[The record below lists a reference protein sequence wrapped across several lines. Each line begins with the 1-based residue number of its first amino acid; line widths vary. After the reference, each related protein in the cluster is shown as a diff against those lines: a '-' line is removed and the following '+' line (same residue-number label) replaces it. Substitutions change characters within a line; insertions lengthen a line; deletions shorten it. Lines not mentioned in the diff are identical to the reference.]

1 MIIGLLSDLE
11 KQQAILPAAVVRALN
26 ALKAV
31 DLLKQEPGRYELEGD
46 KLFYLLQEA
55 MPRFLDGCKTE
66 AHREYADIQLP
77 LTACERFGV
86 ALPQAGLEPVD
97 DKFESNDIA
106 FYPNPANEFF
116 MDLAPGSFA
125 FFPPAELHRP
135 CVVIDEQKPFRKVVV
150 KVHRSL
156 LGL

>member
-1 MIIGLLSDLE
+1 MIIGLLSDFE
-11 KQQAILPAAVVRALN
+11 KQQAILPAAVVRAL
-26 ALKAV
+26 KAIQSL
-31 DLLKQEPGRYELEGD
+31 DLMAMEPGRYELDGD
-46 KLFYLLQEA
+46 KLFYLLQDA
-55 MPRFLDGCKTE
+55 MPRLLDGCKTE

-77 LTACERFGV
+77 LSARERFGV

-97 DKFESNDIA
+97 DKYASNDIA

-116 MDLAPGSFA
+116 MDLDPGSFA
-125 FFPPAELHRP
+125 FFPPEELHRP
-135 CVVIDEQKPFRKVVV
+135 CVVIDEQKPFRKVVL